1 MEWSARSTFL
11 LIFSVEEHVAN
22 SEMGV
27 LTTYGKQRVV
37 FYYEKGYKAPKIA
50 DLLVKEGIRI
60 TQVSVYR
67 FLLKY
72 EETGSMR
79 RFDESGRPTK
89 FTPEVQYT

>member
-1 MEWSARSTFL
+1 MESNGLF
-11 LIFSVEEHVAN
+11 
-22 SEMGV
+22 
-27 LTTYGKQRVV
+27 

-60 TQVSVYR
+60 TRVSVYR

-79 RFDESGRPTK
+79 RCDESGRPTK
-89 FTPEVQYT
+89 FTPEVQYNWPWIDIAI

>member
-1 MEWSARSTFL
+1 
-11 LIFSVEEHVAN
+11 
-22 SEMGV
+22 MGV

-50 DLLVKEGIRI
+50 DLVVKKGIRI

-72 EETGSMR
+72 EETGSIWR
-79 RFDESGRPTK
+79 HDGSGRPTK
-89 FTPEVQYT
+89 FTPVVQYNWLNFIDIAI